1 MINLFDDKEAVIAK
15 VLRHESSAREG
26 DGRIWVYRNDLG
38 EELLSNS
45 KYDCTRAARQDLR
58 LCRVD
63 VLIDY
68 TAEGKVKGF
77 EYSDTYSN
85 RNIDHVSK
93 RLEASR
99 REVHKLEKWIDE
111 LCRERDDLRKRLRN
125 IERYAA
131 DK

>member
-15 VLRHESSAREG
+15 VLRHENSAREG

-38 EELLSNS
+38 EELMSKS

-93 RLEASR
+93 NLAASR
-99 REVHKLEKWIDE
+99 REVHRLEQFINE
-111 LCRERDDLRKRLRN
+111 VCRERDDLRKRLRN

>member
-1 MINLFDDKEAVIAK
+1 
-15 VLRHESSAREG
+15 
-26 DGRIWVYRNDLG
+26 
-38 EELLSNS
+38 
-45 KYDCTRAARQDLR
+45 
-58 LCRVD
+58 VD

-99 REVHKLEKWIDE
+99 REVHKLEKWIGE
-111 LCRERDDLRKRLRN
+111 LCRERDDLRKRLKN

-131 DK
+131 EK